1 MKQLIQRF
9 GDVLI
14 ILEMFMRVKAEENL
28 DKDEGPYF
36 NTDSVSSVE
45 NVFLI

>member
-14 ILEMFMRVKAEENL
+14 ILEMFVRVKAEE
-28 DKDEGPYF
+28 KDEGTYF

-45 NVFLI
+45 NLFLI